1 MNIDLIHKNIINKY
15 DISGG
20 SFDDEIIEQKFCIKY
35 LNANN
40 NILEIGA
47 NIGRVSIII
56 SHILKK
62 GNGKLVSL
70 ETNKNIYDTLLQ
82 NKKNNK
88 LNFITFNKALSK
100 QPISQIHFGNNWN
113 SYPTNEIHNS
123 KIWKPI
129 ENKKLINIETI
140 LFKEIKTET
149 NIIFDTLVIDCEG
162 AFYFILKDFPE
173 ILNNIKLIIIEND
186 CMEEYQNTFILDTFK
201 NNNFNLV
208 ESKTLDIAWGSC
220 KDHFWQVWKKQ

>member
-1 MNIDLIHKNIINKY
+1 MHNSLCHKNIIKNY
-15 DISGG
+15 VLSGG

-35 LNANN
+35 LNPNN

-56 SHILKK
+56 SHILKN

-88 LNFITFNKALSK
+88 IDFITFNKALSK
-100 QPISQIHFGNNWN
+100 QSISQILFGNNWN
-113 SYPTNEIHNS
+113 SYPTSELPNS
-123 KIWKPI
+123 KIWKTVK
-129 ENKKLINIETI
+129 NKKLVNIETI
-140 LFKEIKTET
+140 SFEEIQNET

-162 AFYFILKDFPE
+162 AFYFILKEFPE
-173 ILNNIKLIIIEND
+173 ILDNIKLIIIEND

-201 NNNFNLV
+201 NNNFNLF
-208 ESKTLDIAWGSC
+208 ESKTSDIAWGSC
-220 KDHFWQVWKKQ
+220 KDHFWQVWKK

>member
-113 SYPTNEIHNS
+113 SYPSNEIHNS

-140 LFKEIKTET
+140 LFEEIKTEA

-186 CMEEYQNTFILDTFK
+186 CMEEYQNTFILDTLK

-220 KDHFWQVWKKQ
+220 KDHFWQVWKK